1 MMDSQQKNNFDNKL
15 FGFAINAVFTND
27 ATKLSDCLDKISSQ
41 DLLIPLLR
49 TAMIQPHKKTLW
61 YQQLLMKWDEL
72 GNPGLKPNA
81 LQKQIHII
89 SDHTCEPIEVFLRT
103 KLATV
108 GINSKVTF
116 SDFDSVESECLNQD
130 SNAFSEEVDYAA
142 LLLSTHWL
150 EKFFPLSGL
159 SERGN
164 IQNAINTLDAI
175 LNSLASGGKQVI
187 VCEFLPPSINPPCA
201 KTSLDNQVGVLAGI
215 AEINAFLRSRATAL
229 LSVIDLPSAIF
240 YVNGAQALSELHF
253 VRAKMPYSQT
263 GFAALGKAVGSCIAS
278 LSGNTTRAVVFD
290 LDNTIWGGVLGEVGE
305 RGIVTGRHSP
315 EELGYYRLQEYLNGL
330 ASCGII
336 LGVASKNNPE
346 SISVF
351 EDNPDLAFTPK
362 SISAYQIHWEP
373 KSSSMSEL
381 SMEFG
386 FGTEYFLFIDDNI
399 FELAEVLLVHP
410 YIDVLLSSEDPV
422 ETLCLLGS
430 YSLFQGEHLT
440 TADLLRNEH
449 FSSLKASEN
458 TREKFHSYEDYL
470 ESLGIKL
477 RVEHLN
483 EENQDRVVQLIQK
496 SNQFNLTT
504 QRYNLNELEELVQSG
519 ADVGVVSYEDNF
531 GYQGIISV
539 VILKHEKTHTLID
552 TWLMSCRVLNRT
564 VEHAV
569 CNWMI
574 SHAITKLSGKF
585 IPTDKN
591 GIVKDLFQNLG
602 FAKSNIDE
610 GDSSTTWEFLS
621 EKMKPLTT
629 FAAVEDNVISGLNPA
644 IVGEQ

>member
-1 MMDSQQKNNFDNKL
+1 MDSQQKNNFDNKL

-290 LDNTIWGGVLGEVGE
+290 LDNTIWGGGFSVKSA
-305 RGIVTGRHSP
+305 RGV
-315 EELGYYRLQEYLNGL
+315 
-330 ASCGII
+330 
-336 LGVASKNNPE
+336 
-346 SISVF
+346 
-351 EDNPDLAFTPK
+351 
-362 SISAYQIHWEP
+362 
-373 KSSSMSEL
+373 
-381 SMEFG
+381 
-386 FGTEYFLFIDDNI
+386 
-399 FELAEVLLVHP
+399 
-410 YIDVLLSSEDPV
+410 
-422 ETLCLLGS
+422 
-430 YSLFQGEHLT
+430 
-440 TADLLRNEH
+440 
-449 FSSLKASEN
+449 
-458 TREKFHSYEDYL
+458 
-470 ESLGIKL
+470 
-477 RVEHLN
+477 
-483 EENQDRVVQLIQK
+483 
-496 SNQFNLTT
+496 
-504 QRYNLNELEELVQSG
+504 
-519 ADVGVVSYEDNF
+519 
-531 GYQGIISV
+531 
-539 VILKHEKTHTLID
+539 
-552 TWLMSCRVLNRT
+552 
-564 VEHAV
+564 
-569 CNWMI
+569 
-574 SHAITKLSGKF
+574 
-585 IPTDKN
+585 
-591 GIVKDLFQNLG
+591 
-602 FAKSNIDE
+602 
-610 GDSSTTWEFLS
+610 
-621 EKMKPLTT
+621 
-629 FAAVEDNVISGLNPA
+629 
-644 IVGEQ
+644 